1 MKDAAT
7 ISAVG
12 QVPAPGR
19 SAIARGEGTSPP
31 DNDLVDGSARA
42 AARVR
47 GLRADRNAPV
57 HLCRHCGT
65 PVAAKDAEFCC
76 AGCAY
81 VHGLVHAHGLEGY
94 YRIRDAAVPPVDP
107 AVFEPR
113 DLAWLGELARAA
125 EAGSGIPELVLG
137 VQGISCAGCVW
148 LIEKLFHEQPGA
160 LAIETD
166 ATSGR
171 MRLRW
176 ARGQFDVVAWARTLH
191 SFNYLVGP
199 AGTEEGEGESRRL
212 LRQVG
217 LCAAFAMNLMLFSFP
232 RYFGM
237 EATFP
242 YARLFDTISLVLA
255 TLAVLVGGTHFLG
268 RAVRALRHGALH
280 IDLPIALGIVG
291 AYAGSV
297 AGWALDREEFIYF
310 DFVGAFITLMLLG
323 RWAQVAAVERNRRR
337 LLQGQIAPQSVSV
350 VTAGGTVAR
359 PAEQVRAGDVF
370 ELRAGQVVP
379 VAARLETPVA
389 TFATAWI
396 TGESEPRDYR
406 AGGLIPAGAV
416 VLTRAGARLRA
427 VECWSQSLLAQ
438 LLQPSVRGA
447 YRHRTLERIV
457 AGYLFGIIGVAMASA
472 VGWWVLTHDPVQT
485 VAVTVA
491 VLVVSCPCA
500 VGLAFPLAD
509 ELAAVALRRAGVFVR
524 EADLWPRLGRIRR
537 VVFDKTGTL
546 TLENPVLQN
555 PAALAGLTPDARSAL
570 LALVADSLH
579 PVGRSLLEGLLSQAG
594 AQELRPAAGAV
605 REEPGSG
612 AELEAASGT
621 WTLGKPGWRRGA
633 TGDAVASGTD
643 EAVTDFC
650 HGGVVVARFHF
661 ADEVRAGA
669 REEIA
674 ALRARG
680 CEVFILSGDHP
691 AKVATLAAS
700 LGVPGAQAMGGA
712 TPQAKADWIAAHDRR
727 DTLMLGDGAND
738 TLAFAAAFARGT
750 PVVHRGLLESRADFY
765 YLGRGLGGLG
775 RLFEVNAA
783 RRRTH
788 RGLLAFSVAYN
799 AFAVGLAV
807 TGHINPLVAA
817 ILMPIS
823 SLLSLAI
830 VAGGLRAAWRR

>member
-1 MKDAAT
+1 
-7 ISAVG
+7 
-12 QVPAPGR
+12 
-19 SAIARGEGTSPP
+19 
-31 DNDLVDGSARA
+31 
-42 AARVR
+42 
-47 GLRADRNAPV
+47 
-57 HLCRHCGT
+57 
-65 PVAAKDAEFCC
+65 VAAKETEFCC

-94 YRIRDAAVPPVDP
+94 YRIRDATVPPVDP

-113 DLAWLGELARAA
+113 DLAWLCELARAA
-125 EAGSGIPELVLG
+125 EAGSGVPELIVG

-176 ARGQFDVVAWARTLH
+176 ARGKFDVGAFARTLH

-199 AGTEEGEGESRRL
+199 AGAEAEGDGESRRL

-337 LLQGQIAPQSVSV
+337 LLQGQLAPQSVSV
-350 VTAGGTVAR
+350 VTETGTVAR
-359 PAEQVRAGDVF
+359 PAEQVRTGDVF

-379 VAARLETPVA
+379 VAARLETSA
-389 TFATAWI
+389 AAFATAWI

-406 AGGLIPAGAV
+406 AGGLVPAGAV

-427 VECWSQSLLAQ
+427 AEGWSQSLLAQ
-438 LLQPSVRGA
+438 LLQPSVRDA

-457 AGYLFGIIGVAMASA
+457 AGYLIGIIAVAVASA
-472 VGWWVLTHDPVQT
+472 AAWWLLTHDPLQT
-485 VAVTVA
+485 AAVTVA

-555 PAALAGLTPDARSAL
+555 AAVLGELTPDARAAL
-570 LALVADSLH
+570 HALVADSLH
-579 PVGRSLLEGLLSQAG
+579 PVGRSLLEALLSQAG
-594 AQELRPAAGAV
+594 GKELRPAVGTV
-605 REEPGSG
+605 REETGCG
-612 AELEAASGT
+612 ALLETEADV
-621 WTLGKPGWRRGA
+621 WTLGKVGWRPN
-633 TGDAVASGTD
+633 VAQTALASTAD
-643 EAVTDFC
+643 EAVTEFC
-650 HGGVVVARFHF
+650 HAGVVVARFRF
-661 ADEVRAGA
+661 ADEVRNGA

-674 ALRARG
+674 ALQARG
-680 CEVFILSGDHP
+680 CEIYILSGDHP
-691 AKVATLAAS
+691 EKVTAMAAS
-700 LGVPGAQAMGGA
+700 LGLPADHAIGGA

-765 YLGRGLGGLG
+765 YLGRGLGGLR

-788 RGLLAFSVAYN
+788 RWLLAFSVAYN
-799 AFAVGLAV
+799 ALAVGLAV

-830 VAGGLRAAWRR
+830 VGGGLRAAWMR